1 MRPGWERS
9 GPKLESKTVL
19 KIMNVRLTEMGVG
32 LQCLLTGLSGASK
45 GGNFKTA
52 YFLFEFLRLR

>member
-19 KIMNVRLTEMGVG
+19 KIMNVRLTEMGVR

-45 GGNFKTA
+45 
-52 YFLFEFLRLR
+52 EESLRLLTFCLNF